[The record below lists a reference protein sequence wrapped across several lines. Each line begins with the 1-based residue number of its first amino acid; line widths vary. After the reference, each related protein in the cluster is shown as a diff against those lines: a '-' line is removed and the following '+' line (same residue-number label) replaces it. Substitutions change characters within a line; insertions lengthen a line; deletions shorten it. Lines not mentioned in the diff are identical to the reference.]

1 MSQVLQHSRVF
12 TFVKGESKGNGSMK
26 PLLGGKGANLCQMA
40 RNGVNVPPGL
50 TITTEVCQEFYA
62 VGGRLPDG
70 LMDEVRQG
78 VHLMEKTLGVT
89 FADATNPLL
98 VSVRSGAAVS
108 MPGMMDTVLNLGL
121 NDEIVQG
128 VAKRGGDRFA
138 YDCYRRLLQMFGD
151 VVLEIP
157 HDDFE
162 AELSAMKKARHVT
175 FDVELTA
182 SDLKELVQKYK
193 EVYEKHG
200 QSFPLDP
207 WEQMR
212 MGIEAVFHSWN
223 IPRAVKYREIN
234 KITGLKGTAVNVQA
248 MVYGNINDKSCTGV
262 LFTRNPANGDN
273 KLYGEFLLN
282 AQGEDV
288 VAGTRTPQPISELA
302 QKMPTVYKQL
312 DETVHTL
319 ETHFKD
325 VQDTEFTV
333 QDGVLFMLQTRN
345 GKRTGPA
352 ALKIAVD
359 MWREKLITEEE
370 AMMLVEPRHLDQLLH
385 PSFANEKAYQKD
397 VLCRGLPAS
406 PGAAMGKI
414 VFTAADAE
422 AWFARGEN
430 VMLVR
435 EETSPEDVGGM
446 HAAEGILTS
455 RGGMTSHAAVV
466 ARGWGKPCVCGC
478 SALSIDANTKTM
490 CVHTSGGAEVELH
503 EGDYISVNGTTG
515 EVIKG
520 QQALQKAAMSGDLAQ
535 FMKWVDAHRRMEVF
549 TNADTPEDARE
560 ARAHGA
566 QGIGLTRTEHMFF
579 SSAQR
584 IAAVRRMIGA
594 VELDSPAQQDA
605 LDALCTFQQGDFE
618 GIFRAMDGLP
628 VTIRMLDP
636 PLHEFLPHEGSALE
650 ELCETLAQEM
660 KVGKA
665 TVQSRLA
672 GLKEAN
678 PMMGLRGCRLGIVHP
693 GITEMQAKAIAEA
706 AVKVAGE
713 GISVHPHIMIP
724 LVGSF
729 EELEQQVKLV
739 KSVVQDV
746 IGKRG
751 KSFDYKV
758 GTMIEVPRGALQAG
772 KLAEVAEFFSFG
784 TNDLTQMTFGI
795 SRDDAQAKFLSY
807 YVKHGVLEKD
817 PFETLDQEGVGEL
830 VRLAVERGRATRP
843 KIELGICGEHGGD
856 PRSIEFFEKVGL
868 KYVSCSPMRVMIAR
882 LAAAQAALKLK
893 KSSPVPGA

>member
-1 MSQVLQHSRVF
+1 MV
-12 TFVKGESKGNGSMK
+12 M
-26 PLLGGKGANLCQMA
+26 
-40 RNGVNVPPGL
+40 
-50 TITTEVCQEFYA
+50 
-62 VGGRLPDG
+62 GGRLPNG
-70 LMDEVRQG
+70 LMNEVHNG
-78 VHLMEKTLGVT
+78 VRLMEKALGVT
-89 FADATNPLL
+89 FADVTNPLL
-98 VSVRSGAAVS
+98 VSVRSGAAIS

-121 NDEIVQG
+121 NDEIVEG

-162 AELSAMKKARHVT
+162 AELSAMKQERHVT

-182 SDLKELVQKYK
+182 SDLKELVQTYK
-193 EVYEKHG
+193 KVYEKHG
-200 QSFPLDP
+200 KSFPSDP

-212 MGIEAVFHSWN
+212 MGIEAVFRSWN

-248 MVYGNINDKSCTGV
+248 MVYGNINDQSCTGV
-262 LFTRNPANGDN
+262 LFTRNPANGEN

-288 VAGTRTPQPISELA
+288 VAGIRTPQPISELA
-302 QKMPTVYKQL
+302 EKMPVVYKEL
-312 DETVHTL
+312 DETVHNL

-325 VQDTEFTV
+325 IQDTEFTV

-370 AMMLVEPRHLDQLLH
+370 AVMLVEPRHLDQLLH

-406 PGAAMGKI
+406 PGAAVGKI

-490 CVHTSGGAEVELH
+490 RVSTADGAEVVLR
-503 EGDYISVNGTTG
+503 EGDYISMNGTTG
-515 EVIKG
+515 EVVLGK
-520 QQALQKAAMSGDLAQ
+520 QELQKAVMSGELEQ

-549 TNADTPEDARE
+549 TNADTPEDVARP
-560 ARAHGA
+560 
-566 QGIGLTRTEHMFF
+566 GIGLTRTEHMFF

-594 VELDSPAQQDA
+594 VELDSPAQQEA
-605 LDALCTFQQGDFE
+605 LDALCTFQKSDFE

-636 PLHEFLPHEGSALE
+636 PLHEFLPHEGSALD
-650 ELCETLAQEM
+650 ELCATLAQEM
-660 KVGKA
+660 
-665 TVQSRLA
+665 TVSKKTVESRLA
-672 GLKEAN
+672 SLKEAN

-706 AVKVAGE
+706 AVTMVGE
-713 GISVHPHIMIP
+713 GIAVHPHIMIP
-724 LVGSF
+724 LVGSI

-739 KSVVQDV
+739 RSVVQDV
-746 IGKRG
+746 IDKHG
-751 KSFDYKV
+751 KSFDYKA

-772 KLAEVAEFFSFG
+772 RLAEVAEFFSFG
-784 TNDLTQMTFGI
+784 TNDLTQMTS
-795 SRDDAQAKFLSY
+795 SRTS
-807 YVKHGVLEKD
+807 
-817 PFETLDQEGVGEL
+817 
-830 VRLAVERGRATRP
+830 
-843 KIELGICGEHGGD
+843 
-856 PRSIEFFEKVGL
+856 
-868 KYVSCSPMRVMIAR
+868 
-882 LAAAQAALKLK
+882 
-893 KSSPVPGA
+893 

>member
-121 NDEIVQG
+121 NDEIVEG

-370 AMMLVEPRHLDQLLH
+370 AVMLVEPRHLDQLLH

-650 ELCETLAQEM
+650 ELCETLAHEM

-856 PRSIEFFEKVGL
+856 PRSIDFFEKVGL

>member
-430 VMLVR
+430 VML
-435 EETSPEDVGGM
+435 
-446 HAAEGILTS
+446 
-455 RGGMTSHAAVV
+455 
-466 ARGWGKPCVCGC
+466 
-478 SALSIDANTKTM
+478 
-490 CVHTSGGAEVELH
+490 
-503 EGDYISVNGTTG
+503 
-515 EVIKG
+515 
-520 QQALQKAAMSGDLAQ
+520 
-535 FMKWVDAHRRMEVF
+535 
-549 TNADTPEDARE
+549 
-560 ARAHGA
+560 
-566 QGIGLTRTEHMFF
+566 
-579 SSAQR
+579 
-584 IAAVRRMIGA
+584 
-594 VELDSPAQQDA
+594 
-605 LDALCTFQQGDFE
+605 
-618 GIFRAMDGLP
+618 
-628 VTIRMLDP
+628 DP
-636 PLHEFLPHEGSALE
+636 PGGH
-650 ELCETLAQEM
+650 
-660 KVGKA
+660 
-665 TVQSRLA
+665 
-672 GLKEAN
+672 
-678 PMMGLRGCRLGIVHP
+678 
-693 GITEMQAKAIAEA
+693 
-706 AVKVAGE
+706 
-713 GISVHPHIMIP
+713 
-724 LVGSF
+724 
-729 EELEQQVKLV
+729 
-739 KSVVQDV
+739 
-746 IGKRG
+746 
-751 KSFDYKV
+751 
-758 GTMIEVPRGALQAG
+758 MIEVPRGALQAG

>member
-1 MSQVLQHSRVF
+1 MVQVLQHPRVY
-12 TFVKGESKGNGSMK
+12 TFVKGESLGDSSMK
-26 PLLGGKGANLCQMA
+26 QLLGGKGANLCEMA
-40 RNGVNVPPGL
+40 RSGVNVPPGL

-62 VGGRLPDG
+62 VGGRLPDA
-70 LMDEVRQG
+70 LLPEVKKG
-78 VHLMEKTLGVT
+78 IVLMESQVGKTFG
-89 FADATNPLL
+89 DAANPLL
-98 VSVRSGAAVS
+98 VSVRSGAAIS

-121 NDEIVQG
+121 NDEIVVG
-128 VAKRGGDRFA
+128 VAKRGGERFA

-157 HDDFE
+157 HEAFE
-162 AELSAMKKARHVT
+162 AEISVIKQRRGVT
-175 FDVELTA
+175 YDVELTA
-182 SDLKELVQKYK
+182 EDLKELVEKYK
-193 EVYEKHG
+193 HVYVEHG
-200 QSFPLDP
+200 QKFPLDP
-207 WEQMR
+207 WTQLT
-212 MGIEAVFHSWN
+212 MGIEAVFRSWN

-248 MVYGNINDKSCTGV
+248 MVYGNINNRSCTGV
-262 LFTRNPANGDN
+262 LFTRSPANGEN

-288 VAGTRTPQPISELA
+288 VAGIRTPQPISELA
-302 QKMPTVYKQL
+302 DKMPAVYKQL
-312 DETVHTL
+312 DETVRRL

-333 QDGVLFMLQTRN
+333 EDGVLYMLQTRN

-359 MWREKLITEEE
+359 LWREKLITEEE
-370 AMMLVEPRHLDQLLH
+370 AVMLVEPRHLDQLLH
-385 PSFANEKAYQKD
+385 PNFADEKGYQAD
-397 VLCRGLPAS
+397 VLCRGLAAS
-406 PGAAMGKI
+406 PGAAVGKV

-422 AWFARGEN
+422 EWFARGEK

-478 SALSIDANTKTM
+478 DALLIDAEQKTLR
-490 CVHTSGGAEVELH
+490 VRTERGEVLLH
-503 EGDYISVNGTTG
+503 EGDHISVNGTTG

-520 QQALQKAAMSGDLAQ
+520 VQKLQKTTMSGEMAQ
-535 FMKWVDAHRRMEVF
+535 FMSWVDKNRRMEVY

-560 ARAHGA
+560 ARANGA

-594 VELDSPAQQDA
+594 VELDSPAQQEA
-605 LDALCTFQQGDFE
+605 LDALCTFQQSDFE

-628 VTIRMLDP
+628 VTIRLLDP

-650 ELCETLAQEM
+650 QLCATLAKEM
-660 KVGKA
+660 NVSEA
-665 TVQSRLA
+665 TVQARLA

-693 GITEMQAKAIAEA
+693 GITKMQVKAIAQA
-706 AVKVAGE
+706 ALNVAND
-713 GISVHPHIMIP
+713 GIAVQPHIMIP

-729 EELEQQVKLV
+729 EELEHQVKLTKEV
-739 KSVVQDV
+739 VQAVLGASGKSVDV
-746 IGKRG
+746 
-751 KSFDYKV
+751 KV

-795 SRDDAQAKFLSY
+795 SRDDAEAKFLQHY
-807 YVKHGVLEKD
+807 MKHGVLEVD
-817 PFETLDQEGVGEL
+817 PFETIDVEGVGEL
-830 VRLAVERGRATRP
+830 VRHAVERGRATRP
-843 KIELGICGEHGGD
+843 KMEMGVCGEHGGD
-856 PRSIEFFEKVGL
+856 PKSIEFFEQVGL
-868 KYVSCSPMRVMIAR
+868 KYVSCSPLRVVIAR

-893 KSSPVPGA
+893 HQSPVPAV